1 MESIVYAVDWNQAR
15 ENVIAGAA
23 WFGGVGGAEVEGH
36 ITLTSLASFRSF
48 LTFVPDGL
56 IEDMAALLE
65 LQWHQGVLVHSLAAC
80 SAISLFAK
88 LDHRDEE
95 YREWRFHA
103 LKR

>member
-1 MESIVYAVDWNQAR
+1 MVEW
-15 ENVIAGAA
+15 
-23 WFGGVGGAEVEGH
+23 EVLRLKAISPSH
-36 ITLTSLASFRSF
+36 LLPRSVASSHSSQ
-48 LTFVPDGL
+48 TVL

-88 LDHRDEE
+88 LNHRDEE